1 MNSLI
6 QEKIEQAITIL
17 HEKDIDLWLTFV
29 RETSVNSDPILP
41 IIYGQASLTRP
52 SALIIHRNGERIAIV
67 GRMDANT
74 ARGLGAYQQVIECDA
89 EIQPHLLAT
98 LERLNP
104 AKIAINYSQYNVMA
118 DGLSVGWFEVLK
130 NMLHGT
136 DFYQRLCSSEEII
149 AALNGRKTAR
159 EIALVRAAVEAT
171 KEIFQ
176 QTYAI
181 LREGISEKEI
191 AALMHDQIASRGLDV
206 AWTYEGCPAVN
217 CGPDSPVGHADPTD
231 IVLRQGHIVHFD
243 FGVKKDDYCADI
255 QRVVY
260 MLRIAEKT
268 APEPVLRGF
277 ATVRM
282 AVEAAR
288 KKIKPGVTGF
298 EVDQAARNTIIQAGY
313 PEYQYAT
320 GHQLGRHAH
329 DGGGILGPCWQV
341 YGSLPDEVLE
351 SGQIYTIEPG
361 LAVPG
366 FGYIG
371 LEEDVVVT
379 ENGCDYLVEPQEELI
394 YC

>member
-6 QEKIEQAITIL
+6 QEKIEQAVAIL
-17 HEKDIDLWLTFV
+17 QEKEVDLWLTFV
-29 RETSVNSDPILP
+29 RETSVNQDPILP

-104 AKIAINYSQYNVMA
+104 ATIAINFSQYNVMA
-118 DGLSVGWFEVLK
+118 DGLSVGWYEVLK

-136 DFYQRLCSSEEII
+136 DFYPRLCSSENII
-149 AALNGRKTAR
+149 SALNGRKTAR

-171 KEIFQ
+171 EEIFE

-181 LREGISEKEI
+181 LREGISEREI
-191 AALMHDQIASRGLDV
+191 AEFMHDQIAKRGLDV
-206 AWTYEGCPAVN
+206 AWTYDGCPAVN
-217 CGPDSPVGHADPTD
+217 CGPDSPVGHANPTD
-231 IVLRQGHIVHFD
+231 IILEPGHIVHFD

-260 MLRIAEKT
+260 MRKNAEKT
-268 APEPVLRGF
+268 APEPVLKGF
-277 ATVRM
+277 DIVRK

-288 KKIKPGVTGF
+288 KKMKPGVTGF
-298 EVDQAARNTIIQAGY
+298 EVDQAARNIVLEAGY

-329 DGGGILGPCWQV
+329 DGGGILGPRWQV
-341 YGSLPDEVLE
+341 YGSLPDEALE
-351 SGQIYTIEPG
+351 YGQIYTIEPG
-361 LAVPG
+361 LTVPG
-366 FGYIG
+366 YGYIG

-379 ENGCDYLVEPQEELI
+379 TNGCEYLLKPQEELI
-394 YC
+394 YR